1 MYIVFEKFYIK
12 TNNKLKMRT
21 EISSIKR
28 TILSLAFFSFF
39 LTGCNNS
46 KLDYTI
52 ETLLNPYKISPL
64 TAMLNITSDIPCK
77 ATVKV
82 LGDIPVEQSFE
93 ESGTNLNVPV
103 LGLYPNKLN
112 QVEIT
117 LDYEGGQKIDII
129 EIQTSE
135 VPDYFPEIGIN
146 KLEKDKMEP
155 GMHALDIHFANFG
168 KFRSAPIIFDDNGH
182 IRWYLD
188 LSFHKAMAGPFQ
200 KIKNG
205 NILVAGR
212 HTIYEFDMMGKL
224 FVMTKINNNY
234 GIHHDVLELPNEDL
248 LLAVGKR
255 DAYIEKDGEIVLS
268 DNDFMIHFDR
278 KQSKIVKEWD
288 LAKHLDVNRDELNFF
303 RDGDWLHMNS
313 FEFDG
318 RDSTIIVSGRNQGLI
333 KVTWDDKLK
342 WIMSPKQKWGKSG
355 RKGKG
360 YNTKPYLLTAI
371 NKEGKPYNED
381 VQKGIKSAEDF
392 DFPWGPHA
400 PYLMP
405 NGNIIVFDNGSF
417 RNYSN
422 ENKYS
427 RAVEYKVNDNDK
439 TFEQVWEYGK
449 SRGVELFSTIVS
461 DVDLLPKTKN
471 ILMTSGFLSP
481 RNVHRAKIVE
491 VSPEDNKEVFEAT
504 IFFKNI
510 NRDINKPGWGQSDV
524 LYRSERM
531 ELKN

>member
-1 MYIVFEKFYIK
+1 
-12 TNNKLKMRT
+12 
-21 EISSIKR
+21 
-28 TILSLAFFSFF
+28 
-39 LTGCNNS
+39 
-46 KLDYTI
+46 
-52 ETLLNPYKISPL
+52 
-64 TAMLNITSDIPCK
+64 
-77 ATVKV
+77 
-82 LGDIPVEQSFE
+82 
-93 ESGTNLNVPV
+93 
-103 LGLYPNKLN
+103 
-112 QVEIT
+112 
-117 LDYEGGQKIDII
+117 
-129 EIQTSE
+129 
-135 VPDYFPEIGIN
+135 
-146 KLEKDKMEP
+146 
-155 GMHALDIHFANFG
+155 
-168 KFRSAPIIFDDNGH
+168 
-182 IRWYLD
+182 
-188 LSFHKAMAGPFQ
+188 
-200 KIKNG
+200 
-205 NILVAGR
+205 
-212 HTIYEFDMMGKL
+212 
-224 FVMTKINNNY
+224 
-234 GIHHDVLELPNEDL
+234 
-248 LLAVGKR
+248 
-255 DAYIEKDGEIVLS
+255 
-268 DNDFMIHFDR
+268 
-278 KQSKIVKEWD
+278 
-288 LAKHLDVNRDELNFF
+288 
-303 RDGDWLHMNS
+303 MNS

-360 YNTKPYLLTAI
+360 YDTKPYLLTAI
-371 NKEGKPYNED
+371 NKEGSPYNKD

-481 RNVHRAKIVE
+481 KNVHRAKIVE

-510 NRDINKPGWGQSDV
+510 NRDINKPGWGQSDI

>member
-1 MYIVFEKFYIK
+1 MYTK
-12 TNNKLKMRT
+12 
-21 EISSIKR
+21 ISLIKR
-28 TILSLAFFSFF
+28 TVFYLLCFSFF
-39 LTGCNNS
+39 LTSCNNS
-46 KLDYTI
+46 GLDYTI
-52 ETLLNPYKISPL
+52 KTILNPNKISPL
-64 TAMLNITSDIPCK
+64 TAILNITSDIPCK

-82 LGDIPVEQSFE
+82 LGDIPVEQSFDA
-93 ESGTNLNVPV
+93 SSTSLIVPV

-117 LDYEGGQKIDII
+117 LDYEGGQKIDVI

-135 VPDYFPEIGIN
+135 VPNFFPEIEIN

-168 KFRSAPIIFDDNGH
+168 KFRSAPIIFDDNGN

-188 LSFHKAMAGPFQ
+188 LSFHKNMVGPFQ

-255 DAYIEKDGEIVLS
+255 DAYIEKDGKTVLS
-268 DNDFMIHFDR
+268 DSDFMIHFDR
-278 KQSKIVKEWD
+278 KQSKIVREWD
-288 LAKHLDVNRDELNFF
+288 LAKHLDVDRDELNFF

-313 FEFDG
+313 LEFDG

-360 YNTKPYLLTAI
+360 YETKPYLLTAL
-371 NKEGKPYNED
+371 NKEGNPYNKD
-381 VQKGIKSAEDF
+381 VQNGIKSADDF

-400 PYLMP
+400 PSLLP
-405 NGNIIVFDNGSF
+405 NGNIIVFDNGPF
-417 RNYSN
+417 RNYNN
-422 ENKYS
+422 ENNYS
-427 RAVEYKVNDNDK
+427 RAVEYKVNDSDK
-439 TFEQVWEYGK
+439 TFEQIWEYGK
-449 SRGVELFSTIVS
+449 SRGVELFSGFVS
-461 DVDLLPKTKN
+461 DVDFLPTTKN
-471 ILMTSGFLSP
+471 ILMTSGFINPYQNL
-481 RNVHRAKIVE
+481 HRAKVVE

-510 NRDINKPGWGQSDV
+510 SRDINKPGWGQSDL

>member
-1 MYIVFEKFYIK
+1 MYFK
-12 TNNKLKMRT
+12 
-21 EISSIKR
+21 ISPINQ
-28 TILSLAFFSFF
+28 IIFSFLLFSVF
-39 LTGCNNS
+39 LTGCSNA

-52 ETLLNPYKISPL
+52 DVVLNPNNISPL
-64 TAMLNITSDIPCK
+64 TAMLNIESDIPCK

-82 LGDIPVEQSFE
+82 LGDIPVEQSYKD
-93 ESGTNLNVPV
+93 SNTNLNVPV

-135 VPDYFPEIGIN
+135 VPDFFPEIGIN
-146 KLEKDKMEP
+146 KLDKEKMEP

-234 GIHHDVLELPNEDL
+234 GIHHEVLELPNEDL

-255 DAYIEKDGEIVLS
+255 NAYIEKDGETVLS
-268 DNDFMIHFDR
+268 DNDFMIHFDI
-278 KQSKIVKEWD
+278 KQSKIVKECD

-303 RDGDWLHMNS
+303 RDGDWFHMNS
-313 FEFDG
+313 LEFDG

-360 YNTKPYLLTAI
+360 YETKPYLLTAL
-371 NKEGKPYNED
+371 NKNGEPYNED
-381 VQKGIKSAEDF
+381 IQNGIKSAEDF

-417 RNYSN
+417 RNYGN

-449 SRGVELFSTIVS
+449 SRGVNLFSTIVS
-461 DVDLLPKTKN
+461 DVDLLPTTKN

-491 VSPEDNKEVFEAT
+491 ISPEDNEEVFEAT

-510 NRDINKPGWGQSDV
+510 NRDINKPGWGQTDI

>member
-1 MYIVFEKFYIK
+1 MK
-12 TNNKLKMRT
+12 
-21 EISSIKR
+21 
-28 TILSLAFFSFF
+28 
-39 LTGCNNS
+39 
-46 KLDYTI
+46 
-52 ETLLNPYKISPL
+52 
-64 TAMLNITSDIPCK
+64 
-77 ATVKV
+77 
-82 LGDIPVEQSFE
+82 
-93 ESGTNLNVPV
+93 
-103 LGLYPNKLN
+103 
-112 QVEIT
+112 
-117 LDYEGGQKIDII
+117 
-129 EIQTSE
+129 
-135 VPDYFPEIGIN
+135 
-146 KLEKDKMEP
+146 
-155 GMHALDIHFANFG
+155 
-168 KFRSAPIIFDDNGH
+168 
-182 IRWYLD
+182 W
-188 LSFHKAMAGPFQ
+188 
-200 KIKNG
+200 
-205 NILVAGR
+205 
-212 HTIYEFDMMGKL
+212 KL
-224 FVMTKINNNY
+224 FVMTKINNYY
-234 GIHHDVLELPNEDL
+234 GIHHEVLELPNEDL

-255 DAYIEKDGEIVLS
+255 NAYIEKDGETVLS

-303 RDGDWLHMNS
+303 RDGDWFHMNS
-313 FEFDG
+313 LEFDG

-333 KVTWDDKLK
+333 KVSWDDKLK

-355 RKGKG
+355 RKGRG
-360 YNTKPYLLTAI
+360 YETKPYLLTAL
-371 NKEGKPYNED
+371 NKNGEPYNED
-381 VQKGIKSAEDF
+381 IQNGLKSADDF

-417 RNYSN
+417 RNYGN

-449 SRGVELFSTIVS
+449 SRGVNLFSTIVS
-461 DVDLLPKTKN
+461 DVDLLPTTKN

-491 VSPEDNKEVFEAT
+491 ISPEDNEEVFEAT

-510 NRDINKPGWGQSDV
+510 NRDINKPGWGQTDI